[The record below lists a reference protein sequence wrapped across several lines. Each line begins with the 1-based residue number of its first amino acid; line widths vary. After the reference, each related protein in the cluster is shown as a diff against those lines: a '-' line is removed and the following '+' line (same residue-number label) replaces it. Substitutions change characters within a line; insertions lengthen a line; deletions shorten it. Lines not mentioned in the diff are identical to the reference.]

1 MLINN
6 VDWRGESV
14 VGPMLLLP
22 ILYDGKYRFWN
33 YVIILCLNKY
43 NAMNIIFCMGE
54 NVWSDGIWIKSP
66 VAVNKWKFVYWI
78 YSIYYVLTFKFS
90 SEKIRITLSFKIK
103 TNSYLSCSCFCT
115 ILSLSLSSGNWPPF
129 FTILH
134 DWKKLWSFNI
144 TCVTPKCYLMCFV

>member
-1 MLINN
+1 MSTDEGSLSLAQCCCYLYCMMANTVFEI
-6 VDWRGESV
+6 
-14 VGPMLLLP
+14 MLLY
-22 ILYDGKYRFWN
+22 YD
-33 YVIILCLNKY
+33 LNSY